1 MRKVLVAIAAL
12 ALALGVGWLAFTHA
26 SVRAAPQNA
35 GQPPAVPVTAGTAE
49 AHDMPVFV
57 RGIGAVQA
65 FNTVTVKTRV
75 EGQIVKLDFTEGQDV
90 KAGDLLFEIDPRP
103 FQAALDQASAAKQRD
118 EAQLASANADLSR
131 TSQLLGNGF
140 QTRQTFDQQKAAVGQ
155 LQASIKADQA
165 QIDAARLNLDY
176 AMIRSP
182 IDGRTGARL
191 VDVGNIV
198 HATDNAGLVT
208 IAQLRPIF
216 VSFTV
221 PQQQIDAIRQSQAES
236 AVEARALTQD
246 DQKQLAAGK
255 LTLIDNQ
262 VDQATGTL
270 HMKAQFDNADAAL
283 WPGEFV
289 NVRLVVSTEKN
300 AVTVPTR
307 ALQQG
312 PNGRYL
318 FAIKP
323 DNTVE
328 MRTVEVSQTGT
339 GRRVASEG
347 GERGRRQGG
356 GSGQWP
362 WRSARGLEARRQWA
376 QAPNRGEGDCAGY
389 AVMARG
395 ERSCSPVSAGQ
406 LA

>member
-1 MRKVLVAIAAL
+1 MRKTLLAVAAF
-12 ALALGVGWLAFTHA
+12 ALALGGGWLAFTHA
-26 SVRAAPQNA
+26 SVRAAQQGPGPA
-35 GQPPAVPVTAGTAE
+35 SAPAVPVTAGTAE
-49 AHDMPVFV
+49 ARDMPVLV

-75 EGQIVKLDFTEGQDV
+75 DGQIVKLDFTEGQDV

-103 FQAALDQASAAKQRD
+103 FRAALEQATAAKQRD
-118 EAQLASANADLSR
+118 EAQLVSANADLNR
-131 TSQLLGNGF
+131 TTQLLGNGF

-165 QIDAARLNLDY
+165 QIDAAQLNLDY

-208 IAQLRPIF
+208 ITQLRPIF

-221 PQQQIDAIRQSQAES
+221 PQQQIDAVRQSQAES
-236 AVEARALTQD
+236 ALEVRALTQD
-246 DQKQLAAGK
+246 DQKQLAVGK

-289 NVRLVVSTEKN
+289 NARLVVSTEKN

-328 MRTVEVSQTGT
+328 MRTVDVSQTDQD
-339 GRRVASEG
+339 VAVIKKGLSA
-347 GERGRRQGG
+347 GERIVVDGQFRLEQGTKVTVQAANSGG
-356 GSGQWP
+356 G
-362 WRSARGLEARRQWA
+362 
-376 QAPNRGEGDCAGY
+376 
-389 AVMARG
+389 
-395 ERSCSPVSAGQ
+395 
-406 LA
+406 